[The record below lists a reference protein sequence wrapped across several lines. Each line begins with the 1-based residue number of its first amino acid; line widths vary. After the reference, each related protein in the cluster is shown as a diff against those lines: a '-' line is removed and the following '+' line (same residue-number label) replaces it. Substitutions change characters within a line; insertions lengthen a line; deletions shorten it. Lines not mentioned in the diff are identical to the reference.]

1 MPTLLQ
7 TVSESILGPGGLV
20 LDDLEP
26 LVSEL
31 SVGDID
37 FADLFFER
45 AEAETYSLE
54 DGEVKDASYHRD
66 AGVGVR
72 ACAGDKQGFA
82 YSSEITA
89 ARIREAR
96 DVAIAIQDGRNPRGG
111 VNLDQV
117 STPKLYVAKNPIPEK
132 NATDKIAFL
141 LDVDAKVQGG
151 GSFGQ
156 AGAIRLA
163 ISKALL
169 VENPELRADLKKAG
183 YLTRDSRVKERKK
196 VGLKKA
202 RKSPQFSKR

>member
-7 TVSESILGPGGLV
+7 TVSESILAPGGLSI
-20 LDDLEP
+20 DDLEP
-26 LVSEL
+26 LVGEL
-31 SVGDID
+31 SVGDVD

-96 DVAIAIQDGRNPRGG
+96 DVAIAIQDGRGPRGG
-111 VNLDQV
+111 INLDQV
-117 STPKLYVAKNPIPEK
+117 STPKLYISKNPIPEK
-132 NATDKIAFL
+132 AATDKI
-141 LDVDAKVQGG
+141 VV
-151 GSFGQ
+151 
-156 AGAIRLA
+156 
-163 ISKALL
+163 
-169 VENPELRADLKKAG
+169 
-183 YLTRDSRVKERKK
+183 
-196 VGLKKA
+196 
-202 RKSPQFSKR
+202 